1 MWLRWACTA
10 VGLQTDTLF
19 SQELWVGEA
28 FQEVKWVGRNFV
40 EQSLGHGSLNAS
52 RVPVYLPTSVLL
64 SDSEIFA
71 IRMSSSLYLLLFH
84 ISFILY
90 ALSSE
95 FLNAFV

>member
-1 MWLRWACTA
+1 M
-10 VGLQTDTLF
+10 
-19 SQELWVGEA
+19 
-28 FQEVKWVGRNFV
+28 

-52 RVPVYLPTSVLL
+52 GVPVYLPPSILL

-71 IRMSSSLYLLLFH
+71 IRMSSSLYLLLSH

-90 ALSSE
+90 VLSSE